1 MNLGQ
6 RNSVSA
12 GNNMSSMTD
21 LVFLLLIFFIIL
33 STLVSNGVNVDL
45 PDSKGVT
52 TSGQNVTVSI
62 DKDINYFIGS
72 DPVAKDGLELRLR
85 AMFASRSDSTLY
97 LKVDETVP
105 TGETISVIGM
115 AKENQWKVMVGAN
128 RINE

>member
-62 DKDINYFIGS
+62 DENVNYFIG
-72 DPVAKDGLELRLR
+72 DKPVEKERLETQLR
-85 AMFASRSDSTLY
+85 AIFSARTDSTIY
-97 LKVDETVP
+97 LKVDQTVP
-105 TGETISVIGM
+105 TGELIPVIGM
-115 AKENQWKVMVGAN
+115 AKSNQWKVMVGAN
-128 RINE
+128 RLNE